1 MKRIA
6 SYVGVALLAFVSGVA
21 LVQVGMMIFVRSG
34 NETRVPA
41 VVGLDVDAARS
52 ALDKAGFTGVQE
64 HEAFSA
70 DFAEGKV
77 SEQRPTAGSVL
88 RKGRKVWLTVS
99 LGERR
104 ASAPG
109 VVGLSIRQAE
119 IALQHERLESGTISR
134 THHARV
140 ARGSVIAQDPAG
152 GASMPEGGRVDL
164 LVSLGP
170 EPAAWVLPDL
180 TGRPLTEVEG
190 ILARASLRSGER
202 TVVLDR
208 TALPGTV
215 LEHDPP
221 AGSRVES
228 GQQVNLVVSSRR

>member
-1 MKRIA
+1 MKRLG
-6 SYVGVALLAFVSGVA
+6 SFVGVALLAFVSGVA
-21 LVQVGMMIFVRSG
+21 LVQLGMLIFVRSG
-34 NETRVPA
+34 AETRVPE
-41 VVGLDVDAARS
+41 VLGLDVDAART
-52 ALDKAGFTGVQE
+52 ALSKAGFTGVQE
-64 HEAFSA
+64 HEAFSP
-70 DFAEGKV
+70 DFAEGQV
-77 SEQRPTAGSVL
+77 SEQRPAAGSVL
-88 RKGRKVWLTVS
+88 RKGRKVWMTVS

-119 IALQHERLESGTISR
+119 IAIQHERLETGTISR

-140 ARGSVIAQDPAG
+140 ERGAVIAQDPAA
-152 GASMPEGGRVDL
+152 GASMQEGGRVDL

-180 TGRPLTEVEG
+180 TGRPLVEVEG
-190 ILARASLRSGER
+190 ILSRANLRPGER
-202 TVVLDR
+202 TVILDR

-228 GQQVNLVVSSRR
+228 GQRVDLVVSSRR